1 MTQSCCGQ
9 TRVYLCACELSCA
22 NICGQQALSGQK
34 SHITM
39 HRQWA
44 KSFQWA
50 KRALEFPEHGWTSQG
65 PPNYLLEEDS
75 LLSLVEGQSGD
86 ASVLASQLP
95 FKINPESG
103 EWEGRKMAPVTLSG
117 SLQHPHDSYGLEQS
131 LGTEVKIPPKRLQH
145 SLRLC
150 EEPFLPGNPL
160 PFPKERPSDTECPHV
175 PGPWEMISYLNGIIT
190 LWR

>member
-1 MTQSCCGQ
+1 MTQSCFRQ

-22 NICGQQALSGQK
+22 NICGQQARSGQK

-44 KSFQWA
+44 RSFQWA
-50 KRALEFPEHGWTSQG
+50 KRVLEFSEHGWTSQG

-86 ASVLASQLP
+86 ARVLASQLP

-103 EWEGRKMAPVTLSG
+103 ERKGRKMAPVTLSG
-117 SLQHPHDSYGLEQS
+117 SLQHPHDSSGLSRALGQRSRS
-131 LGTEVKIPPKRLQH
+131 LPRGYSTHFGCVRSPFCQET
-145 SLRLC
+145 LC
-150 EEPFLPGNPL
+150 PFLKKGHQIQNAHMCQAL
-160 PFPKERPSDTECPHV
+160 EKRSV
-175 PGPWEMISYLNGIIT
+175 I
-190 LWR
+190 

>member
-1 MTQSCCGQ
+1 MTQSCCRQ

-22 NICGQQALSGQK
+22 SICGQQARSGQK

-44 KSFQWA
+44 RSFQWA
-50 KRALEFPEHGWTSQG
+50 KRVLEFPERGWTSQG

-103 EWEGRKMAPVTLSG
+103 ERKGRKMAPSHCLAACSTLM
-117 SLQHPHDSYGLEQS
+117 
-131 LGTEVKIPPKRLQH
+131 IPLVWA
-145 SLRLC
+145 
-150 EEPFLPGNPL
+150 EPWDRGQD
-160 PFPKERPSDTECPHV
+160 PSQEATA
-175 PGPWEMISYLNGIIT
+175 LT
-190 LWR
+190 LAVWGALSARKPSALS